1 MPFSKT
7 NYSPIKVLVGLGI
20 LLSSTVSAIGPAAA
34 QTAPAC
40 QNPGCLLPVRAQPLS
55 VAPEPVAPAPIVEDI
70 DDGKTI
76 GWLPILLALLA
87 AGALAYFLFIDDDD
101 EPESP

>member
-34 QTAPAC
+34 QTAC
-40 QNPGCLLPVRAQPLS
+40 QGPGCVLPVGRTAPLS
-55 VAPEPVAPAPIVEDI
+55 VVPEATPAPIVEDI
-70 DDGKTI
+70 DDGKSI
-76 GWLPILLALLA
+76 GWLPILLGLLA
-87 AGALAYFLFIDDDD
+87 LGAAAYFLFIDDDD
-101 EPESP
+101 EDVESP

>member
-20 LLSSTVSAIGPAAA
+20 LLSSTVSSIGPAAA
-34 QTAPAC
+34 QTAC
-40 QNPGCLLPVRAQPLS
+40 QGPGCVLPVRAAPLA